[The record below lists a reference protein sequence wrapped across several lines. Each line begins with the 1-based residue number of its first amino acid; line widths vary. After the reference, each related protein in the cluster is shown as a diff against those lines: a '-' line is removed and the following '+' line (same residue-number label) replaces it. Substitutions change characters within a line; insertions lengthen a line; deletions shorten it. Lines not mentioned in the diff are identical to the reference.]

1 MQEPTM
7 SRVLAPLLLVVAV
20 LAASTAAGAAGDP
33 FPKPPALESAVSFWR
48 RVFTEVDTNGGFI
61 HDARDLGVVYEVVR
75 HPESRSHRSRARHQE
90 RRKDHYEAILRR
102 LATGRRT
109 GLSDEERRVLALF
122 PDGVTNASL
131 RQAASDVRFQLG
143 QADKFRAG
151 LVRMGRWEGFIRRT
165 FAERG
170 LPTELV
176 AVPHVESSF
185 NPAARSHVGASGIW
199 QFTRSTG
206 RLFMRV
212 DHVVDER
219 NDPFLSTVAAARLLA
234 QNYEKLE
241 HWPLA
246 ITAYNHGAAG
256 MARAVR
262 SLGTTDM
269 ATIVERYRSRT
280 FGFASRNFYV
290 SVRAAMEIEENPER
304 WFGPV
309 RKDPPENPEILVL
322 DHYYKVRTLADA
334 FRVSPEV
341 LREANPALRDPVWQG
356 QKMVPRGYPLR
367 VPRDPL
373 RPAPDV
379 VVASVPAGERF
390 TRQTPDLTHRVQRGE
405 TLSVIAARYGISQR
419 EIVALNGLRSAH
431 RIYVGQTLKLPVRG
445 GAPSVAAAVP
455 PPAGGVYRVQR
466 GDNLAS
472 IARRYGLG
480 TRELAAAN
488 QLRDPDRLAVGQA
501 LSIPGAGAA
510 SGRPDVYTVR
520 HGDTLSR
527 IARRFGVSQ
536 SEIVALNGLSSRHEI
551 RAGQQLRLP

>member
-7 SRVLAPLLLVVAV
+7 PRVLASLVLLLGALVLPPPAVA
-20 LAASTAAGAAGDP
+20 AEP
-33 FPKPPALESAVSFWR
+33 FPRPPALEPAIEFWR
-48 RVFTEVDTNGGFI
+48 RVFTEVDTDGGFI
-61 HDARDLGVVYEVVR
+61 HDARHLGVVYEVVR
-75 HPESRSHRSRARHQE
+75 HPEGRSHRSRSRLQE
-90 RRKDHYEAILRR
+90 RRKDHYRGILRS
-102 LATGRRT
+102 LATGRRS
-109 GLSDEERRVLALF
+109 GLSAEERRVLALF
-122 PDGVTNASL
+122 PDGVSNQRL
-131 RQAASDVRFQLG
+131 REAARDVRFQLG

-151 LVRMGRWEGFIRRT
+151 LRRMGRWEGFIRRT

-212 DHVVDER
+212 DGVVDER
-219 NDPFLSTVAAARLLA
+219 NDPFVSTVAAARLLA
-234 QNYEKLE
+234 QNYERLG

-262 SLGTTDM
+262 RLGTTDID
-269 ATIVERYRSRT
+269 TIVERYRSRT

-290 SVRAAMEIEENPER
+290 SVRAAMEIEEDPER

-322 DHYYKVRTLADA
+322 DHYYRARTLADA
-334 FRVSPEV
+334 FGISTDA
-341 LREANPALRDPVWQG
+341 LREANPALRDPVWSG
-356 QKMVPRGYPLR
+356 RKHVPRGYPLR

-373 RPAPDV
+373 RAAPDV
-379 VVASVPAGERF
+379 VVASVPTGERF
-390 TRQTPDLTHRVQRGE
+390 ARQTPDLTHRVRRGE
-405 TLSVIAARYGISQR
+405 SLSVIASRYGVSQS
-419 EIVALNGLRSAH
+419 EIVALNGLRSRH

-445 GAPSVAAAVP
+445 GTALAAVAA
-455 PPAGGVYRVQR
+455 PADGVYRVR
-466 GDNLAS
+466 PGDNLAG
-472 IARRYGLG
+472 IARRFGVG
-480 TRELAAAN
+480 TRELASAN
-488 QLRDPDRLAVGQA
+488 RLRDPDHLAVGQA
-501 LSIPGAGAA
+501 LEIPGT
-510 SGRPDVYTVR
+510 SPSRPDVYTVR
-520 HGDTLSR
+520 RGDTLSR

-536 SEIVALNGLSSRHEI
+536 REIAALNGLSSRHQI
-551 RAGQQLRLP
+551 RAGQRLRLPD